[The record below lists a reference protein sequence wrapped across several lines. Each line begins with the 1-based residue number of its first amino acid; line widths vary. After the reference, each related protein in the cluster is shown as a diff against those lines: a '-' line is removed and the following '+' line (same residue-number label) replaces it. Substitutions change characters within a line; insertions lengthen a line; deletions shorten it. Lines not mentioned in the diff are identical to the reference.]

1 MPGIA
6 SADDD
11 GIGNQGVAQDGDD
24 ALEEEGGNGGGWWVA
39 SPLGGA
45 AYTCKDRVEGNN
57 GGWQVAGSPFT
68 GKDRYE
74 FEKFFAPRTVLT
86 LSESVF
92 RFIDTR
98 QRISV

>member
-1 MPGIA
+1 MPA
-6 SADDD
+6 SVYLHPRLA
-11 GIGNQGVAQDGDD
+11 
-24 ALEEEGGNGGGWWVA
+24 
-39 SPLGGA
+39 GA
-45 AYTCKDRVEGNN
+45 AYTCKDRVEGNS

-92 RFIDTR
+92 RFIDMAGSPKIEPSAMR
-98 QRISV
+98 VDGA